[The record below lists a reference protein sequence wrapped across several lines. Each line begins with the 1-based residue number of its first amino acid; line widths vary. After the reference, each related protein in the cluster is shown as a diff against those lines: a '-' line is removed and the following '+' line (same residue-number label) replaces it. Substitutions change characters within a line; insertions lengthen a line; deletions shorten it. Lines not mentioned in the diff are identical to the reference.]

1 MWEQLAL
8 DQFDLWQIVPR
19 QDLQFDPWQV
29 VPRQEYSLQLLTDFS
44 IVCYSLLSWLYRGH
58 QCGAIFGLCPASAS
72 SVL

>member
-1 MWEQLAL
+1 M

-44 IVCYSLLSWLYRGH
+44 IVCYSLLRWLYRGH
-58 QCGAIFGLCPASAS
+58 RCGVIFGLCPASARS
-72 SVL
+72 EL